1 MCYSTTS
8 RDANKATRLYQ
19 PSDPEAG
26 TSSRAAAHPYYVP
39 RSHNP
44 NAIPPSPS
52 FSLSPEMPSTA
63 TTHSP
68 YPSPFYSSSRQSYA
82 ESSQPQYAFSSSAI
96 LPPVPSVPTPT
107 PPTTTTAALGSG
119 KQSSYVTVH
128 HWGPSRGTEGSLLS
142 VTCDVDV
149 QPPTLLNTGHPAT
162 PPPSAGGRG
171 TRTVRISFDSC
182 PIQTNVQV
190 MRPDGYRASCMLEAM
205 VPSIAS
211 TGRSPE
217 RVGSGQV
224 VPVALQVLSDDGQ
237 VLETVP
243 LGQFVYGSDDLTR
256 KRSGEPLESSRRSPT
271 EAPFHRRPNSGPSGY
286 ISSPE
291 IKQYDPMAT
300 WSGASRSH
308 NRLNDAP
315 SRPSFQSPYSST
327 STMGSSSQSNRPS
340 SSSSTVSQPS
350 FMRATQVIG
359 NAPLNSANTPYVS
372 TGQKAILKITGDLT
386 GVAKGWNSE
395 EWTARRRLVQFW
407 RRQEGTTI
415 HAQFQVVAQAE
426 WAAIQSSIVVSCMF
440 WEEKNACFISSV
452 DIIYLLEALVGT
464 HFTVEEKNRIRR
476 NLEGFKPITVDKSK
490 PDTAKFF
497 KQIMNLPNPRPRN
510 IEKNVK
516 VYAWDC
522 LEVALQKIISKYS
535 ASFPANQVDTMTSS
549 GAPYRVSQPP
559 SATDPA
565 SPLMKVYDPL
575 STSSQYSVPPST
587 HPSAESLYGRY
598 SQVPGSRPQSSSSS
612 TTQLLSNNGDLSR
625 PSTAGDP
632 TMSAPGQMSPGPSS
646 SRGNGGIG
654 LYFDMPQG
662 YNQQSGQYD
671 MGNLPGNVDVPSG
684 AAMSGASLGGMYSMP
699 PPHTQPH
706 YNTAP
711 QHQYPAQTQM
721 EGYPRQGD
729 MGMFYPSF
737 QQGPDG
743 QEQIPPTSYGYLN
756 RDGRL
761 GK

>member
-1 MCYSTTS
+1 MSYSSTS
-8 RDANKATRLYQ
+8 RDSNKPARLYQ
-19 PSDPEAG
+19 PSEPEAG
-26 TSSRAAAHPYYVP
+26 TSRATHPYYVP
-39 RSHNP
+39 RSQAPINP
-44 NAIPPSPS
+44 STIPPSPS
-52 FSLSPEMPSTA
+52 FPLSPEMPSTA
-63 TTHSP
+63 AHTS
-68 YPSPFYSSSRQSYA
+68 YSSPVYSSRHSFA
-82 ESSQPQYAFSSSAI
+82 ESSQPQYGFSSSAI
-96 LPPVPSVPTPT
+96 LPPDLARVAPPPSTLVSK
-107 PPTTTTAALGSG
+107 G
-119 KQSSYVTVH
+119 SYVTIH
-128 HWGPSRGTEGSLLS
+128 RWGPSRGTPGSFVS

-149 QPPTLLNTGHPAT
+149 QNPPLNTGHPAT

-171 TRTVRISFDSC
+171 TRTLRLLFGNHPV
-182 PIQTNVQV
+182 QTSAQV
-190 MRPDGYRASCMLEAM
+190 MQPEGYRASCMLEAT
-205 VPSIAS
+205 VPSLAAM
-211 TGRSPE
+211 GRSPE
-217 RVGSGQV
+217 GTGAQA
-224 VPVALQVLSDDGQ
+224 VPVTIQVLSDDAQ
-237 VLETVP
+237 VLETVS
-243 LGQFVYGSDDLTR
+243 LGQFTYAPDSNLAR
-256 KRSGEPLESSRRSPT
+256 KRSGEPLESTRRSPT
-271 EAPFHRRPNSGPSGY
+271 ESPFQRRPSGY

-291 IKQYDPMAT
+291 IKQYDPLT
-300 WSGASRSH
+300 SWSGASKSH
-308 NRLNDAP
+308 NRLSDAP

-340 SSSSTVSQPS
+340 SSSSSMSQPS

-359 NAPLNSANTPYVS
+359 GAPLNAANTPYVS
-372 TGQKAILKITGDLT
+372 TGQKAILNVTGDLT

-395 EWTARRRLVQFW
+395 EWSARRRLVQFW

-426 WAAIQSSIVVSCMF
+426 WASIQSSIVVSCMF

-535 ASFPANQVDTMTSS
+535 ASFPANQVEGMTSS
-549 GAPYRVSQPP
+549 GAPYRVPQP
-559 SATDPA
+559 SDPA

-575 STSSQYSVPPST
+575 STSSQYSVPPSS
-587 HPSAESLYGRY
+587 HPGAESLYSGQARY
-598 SQVPGSRPQSSSSS
+598 SQLPSSRPQSSSSS
-612 TTQLLSNNGDLSR
+612 TTQLLSNGDLSR

-632 TMSAPGQMSPGPSS
+632 MGAPGQNPGPSS
-646 SRGNGGIG
+646 SRPGNSGIG

-662 YNQQSGQYD
+662 YPQQQNGQYH
-671 MGNLPGNVDVPSG
+671 MGSLSGNMDVPPSTP
-684 AAMSGASLGGMYSMP
+684 MSSAQMGGMYAMP
-699 PPHTQPH
+699 PPHSQPP
-706 YNTAP
+706 YTAAP
-711 QHQYPAQTQM
+711 QHQYPAPTLSQTQHM

-737 QQGPDG
+737 GSDG
-743 QEQIPPTSYGYLN
+743 QEIPPPSSYGYLN

-761 GK
+761 DK